1 MLVPIRSHLKDG
13 NMATHRNRKNKWQA
27 RVRRSGQPD
36 VTKTFLTKSDAEK
49 WARSIE
55 IEIDRGSF
63 INTSYAQKTLFKDLI
78 QQYLK
83 EVTPT
88 LRGAPEDTYRLRK
101 MMRNPLAELNLT
113 ELTPNK
119 IANYRD
125 ERL

>member
-1 MLVPIRSHLKDG
+1 MASIRARS
-13 NMATHRNRKNKWQA
+13 NKWQA
-27 RVRRSGQPD
+27 RIIRKGHP
-36 VTKTFLTKSDAEK
+36 TIAKTFLTRQDAEK

-55 IEIDRGSF
+55 IEIDRGTY
-63 INTSYAQKTLFKDLI
+63 INNDYAQKTLFKDLI

-88 LRGAPEDTYRLRK
+88 LRGAPEDTYRLNK
-101 MMRNPLAELNLT
+101 MIRNPIGKLNLT

-125 ERL
+125 ERLKEVKLAPNIY